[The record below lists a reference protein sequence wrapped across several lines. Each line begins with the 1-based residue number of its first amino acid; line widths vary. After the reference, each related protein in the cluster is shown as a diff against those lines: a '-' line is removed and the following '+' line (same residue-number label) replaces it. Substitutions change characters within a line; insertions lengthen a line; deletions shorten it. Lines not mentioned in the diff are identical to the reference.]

1 MFWSTETVKFHFW
14 SGAKP
19 RDQKQETGNDSDVI
33 SGLKVL
39 GKQISP
45 AFSYFLINNALL
57 YHILANWLAHNKKM
71 TKKYAFC
78 KVPSPEMTSKS
89 FPVPCFWTRGFVPH
103 GKSNFTFLIRQ
114 NTGQEN
120 RFRVFFFAMII
131 STSESKLWKEKLEQ
145 INNDAS
151 AFHFWRWNW
160 KKVAAAGHC

>member
-1 MFWSTETVKFHFW
+1 MFWRTKTVKFHFW
-14 SGAKP
+14 WGAKP
-19 RDQKQETGNDSDVI
+19 RDQKQENGNDSDVI

-57 YHILANWLAHNKKM
+57 YRILANWLAHNKKM

-89 FPVPCFWTRGFVPH
+89 FPVPCFLDSRFCTPSEVEFHVFDTSKHRA
-103 GKSNFTFLIRQ
+103 GKWLSNI
-114 NTGQEN
+114 
-120 RFRVFFFAMII
+120 FFAMII

-145 INNDAS
+145 INNAS
-151 AFHFWRWNW
+151 AFHFWRWDW